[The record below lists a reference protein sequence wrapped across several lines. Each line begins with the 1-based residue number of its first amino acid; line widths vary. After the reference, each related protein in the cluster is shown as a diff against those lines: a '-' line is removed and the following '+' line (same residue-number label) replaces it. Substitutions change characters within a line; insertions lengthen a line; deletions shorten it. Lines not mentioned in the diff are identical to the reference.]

1 VLNLDFA
8 DLPTIVNSTADD
20 INSNRPFTTHFTRGK
35 ILWSWAK
42 VGFVPFTRSCLD
54 NKRVRKELLGQR
66 KEDTGLKELTT
77 LLQHSGLFDR
87 R

>member
-8 DLPTIVNSTADD
+8 DLPIVNGTTND
-20 INSNRPFTTHFTRGK
+20 INSNRPFNTHFTRRKFCGRGQR
-35 ILWSWAK
+35 LALCHLQA
-42 VGFVPFTRSCLD
+42 RRCLD